1 MENKKYP
8 GYAPDPQS
16 GTNSDAFTEAETNAD
31 SDSPL
36 AEKGPVRNPNYHD
49 IDENAEKNNKQP
61 IIKQGTDGKTLEDF
75 NKTDPKR
82 DINKMP

>member
-31 SDSPL
+31 SDLQPKL
-36 AEKGPVRNPNYHD
+36 ACCHPCNIYLPMFTV
-49 IDENAEKNNKQP
+49 Q
-61 IIKQGTDGKTLEDF
+61 
-75 NKTDPKR
+75 
-82 DINKMP
+82 